1 MRVRSHRTKT
11 KTAPPAADDAV
22 VAAVDAALGFIAG
35 QPWVRRQ
42 TAVAVLE
49 AVRDAARGAGAPQR
63 LYELVDVALEGCDQ
77 DRTQAAPLTDALLD
91 IRNSCGVSSSSL
103 ARGSQRPR
111 EFPDVDAGS

>member
-1 MRVRSHRTKT
+1 MRIRSHRTKT
-11 KTAPPAADDAV
+11 KTPPPAADDAA

-49 AVRDAARGAGAPQR
+49 AVRDAARDAG
-63 LYELVDVALEGCDQ
+63 
-77 DRTQAAPLTDALLD
+77 LTDALLD

-103 ARGSQRPR
+103 ARGYQRPR